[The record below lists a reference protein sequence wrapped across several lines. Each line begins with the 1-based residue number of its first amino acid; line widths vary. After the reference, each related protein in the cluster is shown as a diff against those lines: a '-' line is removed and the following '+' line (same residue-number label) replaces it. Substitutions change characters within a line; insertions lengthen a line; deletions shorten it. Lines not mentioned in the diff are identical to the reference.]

1 MGFRYKKRA
10 STQLTLFMNYSLKIL
25 YHKGAML

>member
-1 MGFRYKKRA
+1 MKYKKRA
-10 STQLTLFMNYSLKIL
+10 STRLTLFMNYSLKLL